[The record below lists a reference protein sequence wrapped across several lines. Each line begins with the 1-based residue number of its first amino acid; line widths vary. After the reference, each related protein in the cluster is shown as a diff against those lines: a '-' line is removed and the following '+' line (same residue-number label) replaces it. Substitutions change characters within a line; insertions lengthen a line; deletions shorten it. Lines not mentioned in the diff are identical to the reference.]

1 MRTTVDIPDPL
12 YRKLKAKAAK
22 ESTTEKQIIM
32 LSVEKELQTRA
43 RKKGRIQLPI
53 VKSKK
58 PGTLHLTNEEIYEII
73 PFP

>member
-12 YRKLKAKAAK
+12 YRRLKAKAAK
-22 ESTTEKQIIM
+22 ESTTVKQIIL

-43 RKKGRIQLPI
+43 RKEGRIQLPI

-58 PGTLHLTNEEIYEII
+58 PGTLHLTNEQIYEII